1 MIALEAKNISKR
13 FPGVL
18 ALSNIEI
25 RLECG
30 KIHCIVG
37 ENGAG
42 KSTLTKVLTG
52 VYPPDNGSISIF
64 GEDALRQRLL
74 FKRIAYVPQEID
86 LLPSLSV
93 AENLFIPYSSGM
105 YKGKFVRK
113 NSLNEQAMPILES
126 LRIKA
131 KPTDIVGKIPISEQ
145 QLLQIA
151 HALFNK
157 NADIIL
163 LDEPTTSLVSTDI
176 GRLFEVLIALKSS
189 NKAIVFIS
197 HKLEEVFEIGDQVTV
212 LRNGERVG
220 GADIAECSIPWVI
233 EKMVGQELDLS
244 VRYRPIGCGQN
255 DVLKVNCI
263 AGRGFKNIS
272 FTLKEGEILGIAGLV
287 GAGRSEIVQGI
298 FGYKPFW
305 AGSIEVFGKVIRSP
319 TPASS
324 IRRGVMYLPE
334 ERKQQGI
341 LPSHSVLAN
350 LSISLLDRL
359 RGLFGISGS
368 KEAVIGAEIVN
379 KYNIKIKSLTQRI
392 VFLSGGNQQK
402 TIIGRAMFSQPKI
415 LIFDEPTKGID
426 VGAKAEIYRFMKD
439 IAERERIPIILISS
453 EIDEVL
459 KCSNRILVIYNG
471 EKAGE
476 FNTDAADRKDII
488 GAMIGSGR
496 IKGERET
503 QHA

>member
-1 MIALEAKNISKR
+1 MIAVEAKGITKR

-18 ALSNIEI
+18 ALSDVEI
-25 RLECG
+25 RLELG
-30 KIHCIVG
+30 KVHCIVG

-52 VYPPDNGSISIF
+52 VYPPDNGSISIL
-64 GEDALRQRLL
+64 GENALQHRRL

-93 AENLFIPYSSGM
+93 AENLFIPYGSGV
-105 YKGKFVRK
+105 YKGRFVRR
-113 NSLNEQAMPILES
+113 NALNEQAIPIFES

-131 KPTDIVGKIPISEQ
+131 KPTDIVGKIPISER

-151 HALFNK
+151 HALINK
-157 NADIIL
+157 NADIIM

-176 GRLFEVLIALKSS
+176 ERLFEVIGTLKGA

-197 HKLEEVFEIGDQVTV
+197 HKLEEVFEIGDEITV
-212 LRNGERVG
+212 LRNGQQVG
-220 GADIAECSIPWVI
+220 SAHIRESSIPWVI
-233 EKMVGQELDLS
+233 EKMVGQEIDPTAK
-244 VRYRPIGCGQN
+244 YKPKGCGQ
-255 DVLKVNCI
+255 DAVLKVNGI
-263 AGRGFKNIS
+263 TGKGFKNIS
-272 FTLKEGEILGIAGLV
+272 FILKEGEILGVAGLI

-305 AGSIEVFGKVIRSP
+305 AGSIEVFGKVVKAP
-319 TPASS
+319 TPAAS
-324 IRRGVMYLPE
+324 IRRGVLYLPE

-350 LSISLLDRL
+350 LTIAFLDRL
-359 RGLFGISGS
+359 HGLFGISS
-368 KEAVIGAEIVN
+368 RKEGAVGAEIVDR
-379 KYNIKIKSLTQRI
+379 YSIKTKSLAQKI

-426 VGAKAEIYRFMKD
+426 VGAKAEIYRLMKD
-439 IAERERIPIILISS
+439 IAERERVSIILISS

-459 KCSNRILVIYNG
+459 RCSNRILVIYNG

-476 FNTDAADRKDII
+476 FITDEVDRTDII
-488 GAMIGSGR
+488 SAMIGSR
-496 IKGERET
+496 RANGERAT